1 MSILQS
7 DVLELSDLG
16 DVVKNYSLIKPPRE
30 NFAVVSKD
38 VIMRN
43 FFEEFV
49 EVKIMT
55 FDENSTSEPKVTSVG
70 DLICIVF
77 DQADKNMPMTLA
89 GDFFCWIVDG
99 SLRTL
104 NIKDGA

>member
-1 MSILQS
+1 MQS
-7 DVLELSDLG
+7 DVLELSDMG
-16 DVVKNYSLIKPPRE
+16 DVVKNYSLIKSRE
-30 NFAVVSKD
+30 TTSQSVSKD

-49 EVKIMT
+49 EVKIVT
-55 FDENSTSEPKVTSVG
+55 HDEDSTSEPIVTNVG
-70 DLICIVF
+70 DLSCIIF

-104 NIKDGA
+104 NIKDEA